1 MKKWVIGSILIIF
14 VFLPLLISQGQE
26 KPSNSGELYDSSME
40 LFHKGK
46 YQEAMEG
53 FSKLI
58 QSFPKS
64 KLVSYSHYMI
74 GQSLLKMGKYE
85 EAIQEFEFY
94 LKTYPDGDRLR
105 EAEKGI
111 QISKEK
117 LKEKKEGAGTIEEI
131 RPVPEEPK
139 KVEAPAISEEPKRGE
154 IPKAPEEPM
163 KVEVKAPPEEPKVKY
178 LPEGKRVKR
187 RICAQVFYF
196 DGKNLEEVEKRV
208 RELKNAGID
217 TLILRV
223 FQIKGDRIYKFV
235 KPRHDEGVYFKTEY
249 APVVEDIL
257 GKIAEIAHRNRMDLF
272 AWITTRYSDFGLEGH
287 SEYRCKSYNFET
299 KKMEVGRGFNLFHP
313 DVLKRLEGLFRDLSR
328 YPIDGILFQ
337 DDLILRHNEDFSIEA
352 NRAFLKEFGFTPHP
366 DIFYIDPY
374 KSDSG
379 KYYVQAYTERFWTWA
394 NWKNRWLMDVAKR
407 LMSTA
412 KESNPNL
419 QFGINLYYETVLNHS
434 NAVAWFSQSLSAALE
449 NGFDYYAIMAYHR
462 QTMKELNMEEKKV
475 FDLMAEVSQKAVKL
489 VGDPSK
495 VLMKVQIL
503 DWKNYEVIPQKE
515 VEEILSGILEQ
526 GEVSLAFVPYSHQ
539 FPLHLLKE
547 KWTFSKKSSE

>member
-1 MKKWVIGSILIIF
+1 MKFLLYREVVMKKWAIGSILIIF
-14 VFLPLLISQGQE
+14 AFLPLLISQGQE
-26 KPSNSGELYDSSME
+26 KPSNSGKLYDSSME

-64 KLVSYSHYMI
+64 NLVSYSHYMI
-74 GQSLLKMGKYE
+74 GQSLLKMGRYE
-85 EAIQEFEFY
+85 EAIQKFEFY
-94 LKTYPDGDRLR
+94 VKTYPDGDRLR

-117 LKEKKEGAGTIEEI
+117 LKEKREVVEAIAETK
-131 RPVPEEPK
+131 PVPEEPK
-139 KVEAPAISEEPKRGE
+139 KVEVPAIAEEPK
-154 IPKAPEEPM
+154 
-163 KVEVKAPPEEPKVKY
+163 KVEVKAPPEEPKINY
-178 LPEGKRVKR
+178 LPGVKRVKR

-196 DGKNLEEVEKRV
+196 DAKNFEEVEKRV
-208 RELKNAGID
+208 RELKNAGIN

-235 KPRHDEGVYFKTEY
+235 KPRHDEGVYFKTAY
-249 APVVEDIL
+249 APVVDDIL
-257 GKIAEIAHRNRMDLF
+257 GKIAEIARRNGIDLF
-272 AWITTRYSDFGLEGH
+272 AWITTRYADFGLEEH
-287 SEYRCKSYNFET
+287 PEYRCKSYNFET

-313 DVLKRLEGLFRDLSR
+313 DVLKRLEGLFRDLGR

-352 NRAFLKEFGFTPHP
+352 NKAFLREFGFLPHP

-374 KSDSG
+374 QSDSG
-379 KYYVQAYTERFWTWA
+379 KYYVKAYTDHFWTWA
-394 NWKNRWLMDVAKR
+394 NWKNRWLMDVTKR
-407 LMSTA
+407 LMSSA

-434 NAVAWFSQSLSAALE
+434 NAVAWFSQTLSEALKK
-449 NGFDYYAIMAYHR
+449 NFDYYAIMAYHR

-475 FDLMAEVSQKAVKL
+475 FDLMAEVSQKAVEY

-495 VLMKVQIL
+495 VLIKVQIL

-515 VEEILSGILEQ
+515 VEEILSRILEQ
-526 GEVSLAFVPYSHQ
+526 GEVSLAFVPYIHQ
-539 FPLHLLKE
+539 FPLHQLKG
-547 KWTFSKKSSE
+547 KWTDSK

>member
-1 MKKWVIGSILIIF
+1 MEEVFMKKWVIGSILIVF
-14 VFLPLLISQGQE
+14 VFLLVFVSQGQE
-26 KPSNSGELYDSSME
+26 EPSKSGQLYDSSMA
-40 LFHKGK
+40 LFQQGK
-46 YQEAMEG
+46 YEEAMEG

-64 KLVSYSHYMI
+64 NLVSYSHYMI
-74 GQSLLKMGKYE
+74 GQCLLKMGRYE
-85 EAIQEFEFY
+85 EAIQKLEFY
-94 LKTYPDGDRLR
+94 SKTYPDGGRLR
-105 EAEKGI
+105 EADKGI

-117 LKEKKEGAGTIEEI
+117 LKEKSGVVEAIAETKA
-131 RPVPEEPK
+131 VPEEPK
-139 KVEAPAISEEPKRGE
+139 KVEVPAVPEEPKK
-154 IPKAPEEPM
+154 I
-163 KVEVKAPPEEPKVKY
+163 EVKAPPEEPKVKY
-178 LPEGKRVKR
+178 LIEVRRAKR

-208 RELKNAGID
+208 KELKNAGID

-223 FQIKGDRIYKFV
+223 FQIKGDQIYKFV
-235 KPRHDEGVYFKTEY
+235 KPRHDEGVYFETAY
-249 APVVEDIL
+249 APVVDDIL
-257 GKIAEIAHRNRMDLF
+257 GKIAEIAHRNGIDLF
-272 AWITTRYSDFGLEGH
+272 AWITTRYADFDLDGH
-287 SEYRCKSYNFET
+287 PEYRCKSYNFET

-313 DVLKRLEGLFRDLSR
+313 DVLKRLEGLFSDLGR

-352 NRAFLKEFGFTPHP
+352 NKAFLKEFGFSPHP

-374 KSDSG
+374 QSDSG
-379 KYYVQAYTERFWTWA
+379 KYYVKAYTDRFWTWA
-394 NWKNRWLMDVAKR
+394 NWKNRWLMDVTKR
-407 LMSTA
+407 LMSAA

-434 NAVAWFSQSLSAALE
+434 NAVAWFSQSLSEALE
-449 NGFDYYAIMAYHR
+449 NNFDYYAIMAYHR
-462 QTMKELNMEEKKV
+462 QTMKELNMEEKKA

-526 GEVSLAFVPYSHQ
+526 GEVSLAFVPYIHQ
-539 FPLHLLKE
+539 FPLHLLKA
-547 KWTFSKKSSE
+547 KWTASK